1 MRCEPVLLIEGFRVM
16 RENILLTVKDLV
28 DALLNTDRR
37 DDEEL
42 QRGEIEKAI
51 ENNEVSVDE
60 IVDRFKSELIRVLD
74 NN

>member
-1 MRCEPVLLIEGFRVM
+1 M

-42 QRGEIEKAI
+42 PRGEIEKAI